1 MSGRTRNSLRTA
13 TPPWLAA
20 LFGAPDKKFL
30 SQADCEAL
38 VAQAEQYAQGGG
50 ETRCTVTSW
59 WSGEL
64 RWARNRASLASDR
77 RNDELGVGRRIQ
89 GAEGGVRTN
98 QIDAASLQGAVQA
111 AERNAHYGE
120 TNPDDHREPPPRFD
134 YLTPAIWSD
143 PTFAQ
148 PAGERARAA
157 QAIIAPA
164 EQAGML
170 SFGFLA
176 VQAAGHAVID
186 PAVGRPLYAP
196 YTAAQCSLTV
206 RDPEGTGSGWAGA
219 SSCDWTRIDPAA
231 LARRAL
237 EKCLASRHPVTIEP
251 GRYTVILEPQAVH
264 ALVRPVVGDFYGR
277 LDAERSTD
285 GPFHLRPFYSK
296 LGLQVAD
303 SRVTIAQ
310 DPLDPDLGV
319 IPFTDDGQPVRP
331 VTWIDRGMLTHLAY
345 WSNYALE
352 WLHDNDPIVNR
363 WGYRMAGGSA
373 TVEDMIRSTQR
384 GLLVTRFSNLDM
396 LDPQSLLMT
405 GVTRDGLW
413 LIEHGTISKA
423 VKNLRFTESPLFVLN
438 SIEMLGPPERVF
450 SPDSPAIVPPL
461 KAHDFS
467 FTSTIDAI

>member
-1 MSGRTRNSLRTA
+1 MSGRTRSPQPAVPR
-13 TPPWLAA
+13 WLSA

-38 VAQAEQYAQGGG
+38 VAQAERFAQGAG
-50 ETRCTVTSW
+50 ETPCKVTSW
-59 WSGEL
+59 WSGEV
-64 RWARNRASLASDR
+64 RWARNRVSLASDR
-77 RNDELGVGRRIQ
+77 RNDELRIGRRIQ

-98 QIDAASLQGAVQA
+98 QIDAVSLEGAVRA
-111 AERNAHYGE
+111 AERLAYYGR
-120 TNPDDHREPPPRFD
+120 TNPDEHREPPPRFE

-143 PTFAQ
+143 QTFAQ

-157 QAIIAPA
+157 KAIIAPA
-164 EQAGML
+164 EQAGMV
-170 SFGFLA
+170 SFGYLA

-196 YTAAQCSLTV
+196 YTAAQCSMTV
-206 RDPEGTGSGWAGA
+206 RDPEGTGSGWAGT
-219 SSCDWTRIDPAA
+219 SSYDWTRIDPAA

-264 ALVRPVVGDFYGR
+264 GLVRRVVDAFYGR
-277 LDAERSTD
+277 YDAER
-285 GPFHLRPFYSK
+285 GPNPFHLRPLYSK

-303 SRVTIAQ
+303 TRVTIVQ

-319 IPFTDDGQPVRP
+319 LPFTDDGQPVRP
-331 VTWIDRGMLTHLAY
+331 ATWIDHGMVTHLAY
-345 WSNYALE
+345 WRDYALE
-352 WLHDNDPIVNR
+352 WLHDNDPIVDR

-384 GLLVTRFSNLDM
+384 GLLVTRFSNLDT
-396 LDPQSLLMT
+396 LDPESLLMT

-438 SIEMLGPPERVF
+438 SIDLLGPPERVF
-450 SPDSPAIVPPL
+450 SPDAPAIVPPV

>member
-1 MSGRTRNSLRTA
+1 MSGPTRQRLRA
-13 TPPWLAA
+13 AVPPWLAV

-38 VAQAEQYAQGGG
+38 GAQAARFAAGGG
-50 ETRCTVTSW
+50 ETHCTVTSW

-64 RWARNRASLASDR
+64 RWARNRVSLASDR
-77 RNDELGVGRRIQ
+77 RNDELSVGRRIQ

-98 QIDAASLQGAVQA
+98 QIDAASLQGAVQV
-111 AERNAHYGE
+111 AERIAHYRE
-120 TNPDDHREPPPRFD
+120 TNPDEHREPPPRFD

-143 PTFAQ
+143 PTFSQ

-157 QAIIAPA
+157 QGIIAPA
-164 EQAGML
+164 EQEGML

-206 RDPEGTGSGWAGA
+206 RDPQGAGSGWAGA
-219 SSCDWTRIDPAA
+219 SSHDWTRIDPAA

-264 ALVRPVVGDFYGR
+264 TLARPVVEAFYGR
-277 LDAERSTD
+277 DPAERWP
-285 GPFHLRPFYSK
+285 GPFHLRSNVSK
-296 LGLQVAD
+296 LGQLVAD
-303 SRVTIAQ
+303 RRVTIVQ

-319 IPFTDDGQPVRP
+319 LPFADDGEPVRP
-331 VTWIDRGMLTHLAY
+331 VTWIDHGMLTHLAY
-345 WSNYALE
+345 WRDYALE

-363 WGYRMAGGSA
+363 WGYRMAGGST

-384 GLLVTRFSNLDM
+384 GLLVTRFSHLGV
-396 LDPQSLLMT
+396 LDPESLLMT

-413 LIEHGTISKA
+413 LIEHGAISKA
-423 VKNLRFTESPLFVLN
+423 VKNLRFTESPLFALN
-438 SIEMLGPPERVF
+438 SIDQLGPPERVF
-450 SPDSPAIVPPL
+450 SPDAPAIVPPL
-461 KAHDFS
+461 KVHDFS